1 MEIFFK
7 ATEKDLFKERK
18 RNSLDYNFKLL
29 KKYIKK
35 KLSLEQNEQ

>member
-18 RNSLDYNFKLL
+18 RNSSEYNFKLL
-29 KKYIKK
+29 KNYKT
-35 KLSLEQNEQ
+35 LRAG

>member
-29 KKYIKK
+29 KNILKK
-35 KLSLEQNEQ
+35 NLA